1 MEKGNSSFKE
11 EIKEMT
17 NKLLGII
24 IAMLCI
30 IKADLVSTDVLGVLW
45 SISSGVIILMVLFY
59 SVRQDDK

>member
-1 MEKGNSSFKE
+1 
-11 EIKEMT
+11 MT